1 MSAEGPPPQTEESQ
15 GGPPPGAIPI
25 NIQGPNGEQPTP
37 EQIRQIQMQ
46 LQAEAE
52 KHGISVQEY
61 VQRLREQAMA
71 QQQAQMQAQMRAQQE
86 AQQQQQQPIQPGPPK
101 PEALAVADWLKSQEL
116 KPRTVLHDEK
126 RKDMFR
132 VKRAIRA
139 LQSPAYQ
146 KARTKNPLLPEV
158 TDRASAENTFK
169 LLPLSLLALRV
180 VKIEGDAPGHE
191 GHNHAK
197 KKRVKGLWDVRIEQ
211 HQEANDDNYYIWLY
225 EGSQWKQK
233 LYAVGALLVVVAVVL
248 FPLWPLVLRQG
259 VWYLSMGMLG
269 LIGLFFAMAIVR
281 LILFIITMFAV
292 PPGLWLYPN
301 LFEDVGFFDS
311 FRPLWAWHETPE
323 DIKAK
328 KRAKKEKKAAKAAAK
343 AAANGQPIKK
353 SKKGG
358 ASPLPGTAS
367 PANGPAAQVDSAPQ
381 PTGSEAAPAGSVT
394 HRPQRA
400 TVEEVEEDE

>member
-1 MSAEGPPPQTEESQ
+1 
-15 GGPPPGAIPI
+15 
-25 NIQGPNGEQPTP
+25 
-37 EQIRQIQMQ
+37 MQ
-46 LQAEAE
+46 LEAEAQ

-61 VQRLREQAMA
+61 VQRLRQQAMA
-71 QQQAQMQAQMRAQQE
+71 QQQAQMQAQQRA
-86 AQQQQQQPIQPGPPK
+86 QQQQQPIQPGPPK
-101 PEALAVADWLKSQEL
+101 PEAIAVANWLKSQDL
-116 KPRTVLHDEK
+116 KPRTVVHDEK

-146 KARTKNPLLPEV
+146 KARAKNPLLPEV
-158 TDRASAENTFK
+158 NDRASAENCFK

-180 VKIEGDAPGHE
+180 TKVDDHAHD

-197 KKRVKGLWDVRIEQ
+197 PKRVKGLWTVKIEQ
-211 HQEANDDNYYIWLY
+211 HQDANDDNYYIWLY

-233 LYAVGALLVVVAVVL
+233 LYAAGALLLVIAIVL
-248 FPLWPLVLRQG
+248 FPLWPLFLRQG

-281 LILFIITMFAV
+281 LIIFVITIFAV

-311 FRPLWAWHETPE
+311 FRPVWAWQETAE
-323 DIKAK
+323 DVKAK
-328 KRAKKEKKAAKAAAK
+328 KAAKKEKKAAKLAAK
-343 AAANGQPIKK
+343 ASGGKP
-353 SKKGG
+353 KKG
-358 ASPLPGTAS
+358 AIDAA
-367 PANGPAAQVDSAPQ
+367 PAPVTPAPAPVNSAPQ
-381 PTGSEAAPAGSVT
+381 PTGSEATPEGAVT

-400 TVEEVEEDE
+400 TVEEIEDE

>member
-1 MSAEGPPPQTEESQ
+1 MEAPPPS
-15 GGPPPGAIPI
+15 GPPPGGPQPVQGVPI

-37 EQIRQIQMQ
+37 EQIRQIQQQ
-46 LQAEAE
+46 LAAEAE
-52 KHGISVQEY
+52 KLGISVQEY

-71 QQQAQMQAQMRAQQE
+71 QQQAQMRAQQE
-86 AQQQQQQPIQPGPPK
+86 AQQQQQQQPIQPGPPK
-101 PEALAVADWLKSQEL
+101 PEALAVANWLKTQDL
-116 KPRTVLHDEK
+116 KPRTVVHDEK

-139 LQSPAYQ
+139 FQSPAYQ
-146 KARTKNPLLPEV
+146 KARTKNPLMPEV
-158 TDRASAENTFK
+158 HDRASAENAFK

-180 VKIEGDAPGHE
+180 TKIDGDAPGHE
-191 GHNHAK
+191 GHNHGK
-197 KKRVKGLWDVRIEQ
+197 KKRVKGLWDVKIEQ

-233 LYAVGALLVVVAVVL
+233 VYAGGALLAVIAIVL

-259 VWYLSMGMLG
+259 VWYCSMGMLG

-281 LILFIITMFAV
+281 LILFIITMFTV
-292 PPGLWLYPN
+292 SPGLWLYPN

-328 KRAKKEKKAAKAAAK
+328 KRAKKEKKAAKQAAK
-343 AAANGQPIKK
+343 AAANGHPVKK

-358 ASPLPGTAS
+358 ASPLPGTAT
-367 PANGPAAQVDSAPQ
+367 PVQEVEAAPQ
-381 PTGSEAAPAGSVT
+381 PTGSETAPEGSVVQRT
-394 HRPQRA
+394 PQRA
-400 TVEEVEEDE
+400 TVEEVEEEE

>member
-1 MSAEGPPPQTEESQ
+1 APPPS
-15 GGPPPGAIPI
+15 GPPPGGPQPVQAMPI

-46 LQAEAE
+46 LAAEAE

-71 QQQAQMQAQMRAQQE
+71 QQQAQMRAQQE

-101 PEALAVADWLKSQEL
+101 PEALAVANWLKTQDL
-116 KPRTVLHDEK
+116 KPRTVVHDEK

-139 LQSPAYQ
+139 IQSPAYQ

-158 TDRASAENTFK
+158 NDRASAENTFK

-180 VKIEGDAPGHE
+180 TKIDGDAPGHE
-191 GHNHAK
+191 GHNHGK
-197 KKRVKGLWDVRIEQ
+197 KKRVKGLWDVKIEQ

-233 LYAVGALLVVVAVVL
+233 VYAGGALLAVIAIVL

-259 VWYLSMGMLG
+259 VWYCSMGMLG

-281 LILFIITMFAV
+281 LILFIITMFVAS
-292 PPGLWLYPN
+292 PGLWLYPN

-328 KRAKKEKKAAKAAAK
+328 QRAKKEKKAAKQAAK
-343 AAANGQPIKK
+343 AAANGHPVKK
-353 SKKGG
+353 SRKGG
-358 ASPLPGTAS
+358 ASPLPGTAT
-367 PANGPAAQVDSAPQ
+367 PVQNVDAAPQ
-381 PTGSEAAPAGSVT
+381 PTGSQPAPAGDVVQRT
-394 HRPQRA
+394 PQRA
-400 TVEEVEEDE
+400 TVEEVEED